1 MRAFQTLALPSEAR
15 DRYLA
20 VLAPVPLGTETVPL
34 EEALDR
40 VLAADLVAGEDL
52 PPFDRS
58 TVDGFA
64 VRAADTAGAGES
76 APVRLR
82 LSGQVRMGQ
91 AAGVQVRPGEAV
103 GVPTGGML
111 PPGADAVVMQEHV
124 GVAGATLE
132 VYRAVRPGENVLP
145 RGEDVRAGSV
155 VLRAGRRLRP
165 QDLGILA
172 GLGHSRVLVRRRPL
186 VAITSSG
193 DEVVPP
199 DRPLR
204 PGQVRDMNTYT
215 LSGLVH
221 RAGGVPARFP
231 ILPDDLPAVEA
242 WLRAAV
248 EVHDVVLVSG
258 GSSVGERDVV
268 ADAIRALGPPG
279 VVVHGVAIR
288 PGKPTVLA
296 VAGGRP
302 VIGLPG
308 NPVSAMVIFDVFV
321 RPVLAAL
328 LGLAEELRPGA
339 RVRARAAR
347 ALVGPAER
355 EEHARVA
362 LEARGEDLWAHPLPA
377 QSGLLTSMVRADGIV
392 IVPPGARVD
401 AGEPVEVEPLED

>member
-1 MRAFQTLALPSEAR
+1 MRAFRTLALPSEAR

-20 VLAPVPLGTETVPL
+20 VLAPAPLGTETVAL
-34 EEALDR
+34 EDALDR

-64 VRAADTAGAGES
+64 VRAGDTTAAGDS

-82 LSGQVRMGQ
+82 LSGQVCMGQ
-91 AAGVQVRPGEAV
+91 ASGVQVGPGEAA

-124 GVAGATLE
+124 RVDGATLE
-132 VYRAVRPGENVLP
+132 VRRAVRPGENVLR

-172 GLGHSRVLVRRRPL
+172 GLGHSRVLVRRRPA
-186 VAITSSG
+186 VAIASSG

-199 DRPLR
+199 ERPLR
-204 PGQVRDMNTYT
+204 PGQIRDMNTYT

-221 RAGGVPARFP
+221 RAGGVPVRFP

-242 WLRAAV
+242 WLRRAV
-248 EVHDVVLVSG
+248 EAHDVVLVSG

-268 ADAIRALGPPG
+268 AGAIRALGPPG

-308 NPVSAMVIFDVFV
+308 NPVSAMVVFDVFV
-321 RPVLAAL
+321 RPVLGAL
-328 LGLAEELRPGA
+328 LGLAEEPRPGA

-347 ALVGPAER
+347 PLLGPAER

-362 LEARGEDLWAHPLPA
+362 LEARGEELWAHPHPA

-392 IVPPGARVD
+392 IVPPGGRVD
-401 AGEPVEVEPLED
+401 VGEPVEVRLLEG

>member
-1 MRAFQTLALPSEAR
+1 MRAFRTLALPSEAR

-20 VLAPVPLGTETVPL
+20 VLAPAPLGTETVPL

-40 VLAADLVAGEDL
+40 ILAADLVAGEDL

-64 VRAADTAGAGES
+64 VRAADTAGAGEA

-82 LSGQVRMGQ
+82 LSGEVHMGQ
-91 AAGVQVRPGEAV
+91 AAGAQVRPGEAV
-103 GVPTGGML
+103 RVPTGGML
-111 PPGADAVVMQEHV
+111 PPGADAVVMQEDV
-124 GVAGATLE
+124 RADGATLE
-132 VYRAVRPGENVLP
+132 VRRALRPGENVLP
-145 RGEDVRAGSV
+145 RGEDVPAGSV

-172 GLGHSRVLVRRRPL
+172 GLGHSRVLVRRRPT
-186 VAITSSG
+186 VAIASSG

-199 DRPLR
+199 DRSPRL
-204 PGQVRDMNTYT
+204 GQVRDMNTYT
-215 LSGLVH
+215 LGGLVQ
-221 RAGGVPARFP
+221 RAGGVPVRFP
-231 ILPDDLPAVEA
+231 ILPDDLSAVESWLRTAVEA
-242 WLRAAV
+242 
-248 EVHDVVLVSG
+248 HDVVLISG

-268 ADAIRALGPPG
+268 PEAIRALGPPG
-279 VVVHGVAIR
+279 IVVRGVAIR

-296 VAGGRP
+296 VAGTRP

-321 RPVLAAL
+321 RPVLARL
-328 LGLAEELRPGA
+328 LGLAEDPRPGV
-339 RVRARAAR
+339 RIRARAAR
-347 ALVGPAER
+347 ALVAPAER

-392 IVPPGARVD
+392 IVPAGARVD
-401 AGEPVEVEPLED
+401 VGEPVEVELLED